1 MVFLLLYVDYI
12 LISNLYEYELE
23 ELKRRLS
30 SEFEMKGLGD
40 GHIEGPSGWDTTFVS
55 ARILPEGG

>member
-1 MVFLLLYVDYI
+1 VDYI

-55 ARILPEGG
+55 ARILAEGG